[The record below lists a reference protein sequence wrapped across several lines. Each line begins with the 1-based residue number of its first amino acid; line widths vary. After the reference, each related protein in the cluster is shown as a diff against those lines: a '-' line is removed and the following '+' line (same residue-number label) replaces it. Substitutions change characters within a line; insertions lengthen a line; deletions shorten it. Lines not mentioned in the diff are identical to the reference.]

1 MELSNSIAQMAM
13 DMSAA
18 RTQQGLQ
25 MAMLKKTMDTS
36 TEMAS
41 SLISMMGSVP
51 VFPGENGS
59 LLNVRA

>member
-1 MELSNSIAQMAM
+1 MEMANSIAQMAM

-18 RTQQGLQ
+18 KAQQGLQ

-36 TEMAS
+36 TELAS
-41 SLISMMGSVP
+41 NLIDMMDSVP